1 MEKNLSRK
9 SLRSTLSKK
18 LDFVSAPLIVLP
30 KFTAQAPALYGSSES
45 KNKVIIV
52 LSVFLLSYPFMDEM
66 LPHAPN
72 KRLRIIVSFSIAGT
86 LGRSFKISVEMFV
99 LLNPGSDSNFVK
111 LYTNDQPLSRIM
123 LPPPAG
129 SWVW

>member
-66 LPHAPN
+66 LPHAP
-72 KRLRIIVSFSIAGT
+72 IIVSFSIAGT

-111 LYTNDQPLSRIM
+111 LYNNEETLSSIM
-123 LPPPAG
+123 LSSPAW
-129 SWVW
+129 SCVW